1 MLYIGAEMTIKAVL
15 RHGVI
20 QPVEP
25 LPPDWADGQELVVE
39 EPKVERA
46 DAEITL
52 WAQEMDAATAQI
64 PAEEHDRFLHAVDEI
79 ERESKEAV
87 RKQWGLP

>member
-1 MLYIGAEMTIKAVL
+1 MTIKAVL

-25 LPPDWADGQELVVE
+25 LPPGWADGQELVVE
-39 EPKVERA
+39 EPKTESA
-46 DAEITL
+46 DAEINQ
-52 WAQEMDAATAQI
+52 WSQEMDAATDQI
-64 PAEEHDRFLHAVDEI
+64 PAEEHDRFLKALDEI
-79 ERESKEAV
+79 ERESKEVV